1 MAKLLL
7 GREVTAAMNERLQ
20 ARAANLR
27 ERGVAPRLA
36 VVRCGE
42 DPSDISY
49 ENSAVARAGQ
59 TGVDV
64 EKHVLPEGTTRE
76 ELISLIRSLNAD
88 AAVHGVLLFRPLP
101 KGLREYQSEICNAL
115 DPIKDVDGM
124 TDLSMAGVFEG
135 RGDLGFPPCTPRACM
150 EMLDH
155 YGINCAGKK
164 AVIIGRSLVVGRPL
178 AMMLMARH
186 ATVTICHT
194 RTADV
199 AAEARAADILISA
212 AGALGSLTAEYVRPG
227 QIVIDVSVNWDANK
241 PNAKGGLGALAGDAV
256 FDEVEP
262 VVDAITPVPGG
273 VGGVTASVL
282 MAHVIEA
289 AERCANR

>member
-1 MAKLLL
+1 MAKLLM
-7 GREVTAAMNERLQ
+7 GREVTAALNERLRV
-20 ARAANLR
+20 RAEALR
-27 ERGVAPRLA
+27 ETGVAPRLA

-42 DPSDISY
+42 DPSDLSY
-49 ENSAVARAGQ
+49 ENSILARAEQ
-59 TGVDV
+59 TGVAVDR
-64 EKHVLPEGTTRE
+64 HALPEGVSRD

-88 AAVHGVLLFRPLP
+88 GAVHGVLLFRPLP
-101 KGLREYQSEICNAL
+101 KHLREYQNEICNAL
-115 DPIKDVDGM
+115 DPAKDVDGM

-155 YGINCAGKK
+155 YGIDCAGKK
-164 AVIIGRSLVVGRPL
+164 AVVIGRSLVVGRPL

-199 AAEARAADILISA
+199 AAEARAADILITA
-212 AGALGSLTAEYVRPG
+212 AGALGSLTRECVRPG
-227 QIVIDVSVNWDANK
+227 QIVIDVSVNWDANR

-289 AERCANR
+289 AERRA